1 MTRSRAVPALIPERR
16 LRARVRAIGRAI
28 RRDYLGR
35 ELVLVGI
42 LKGSFIFMA
51 DLVRSIGLPLR
62 CEFMKVSS
70 YGKGTRS
77 SGRLRFDFDVSQPL
91 QGRHIVVVEDIVDT
105 GFTAGKVLAAVRAKR
120 PASLRLCALLHKPE
134 RERVPVAIDYLGFTI
149 PNRFVVGYGLDY
161 NGLHRNLPYIGAME
175 REGGPRGRR
184 LGYNQGSQDGRA

>member
-1 MTRSRAVPALIPERR
+1 MTRSRPIPALIPERR

-28 RRDYLGR
+28 RRDHLGR

-51 DLVRSIGLPLR
+51 DLVRSIDLPLR

-77 SGRLRFDFDVSQPL
+77 TGRLRFDFDVSHPL
-91 QGRHIVVVEDIVDT
+91 RDRHVVVVEDIVDT
-105 GFTAGKVLAAVRAKR
+105 GFTASKVLAAVRAKG

-134 RERVPVAIDYLGFTI
+134 RGRVPVAIDYLGFTI
-149 PNRFVVGYGLDY
+149 PNRFVVGYGLDRD
-161 NGLHRNLPYIGAME
+161 GLHRNLPYLGVME
-175 REGGPRGRR
+175 KR
-184 LGYNQGSQDGRA
+184 